1 MIAIM
6 QLQACWTGVRASCC
20 CRFHARGLLPP
31 IACRLSIS
39 QPLIPAALSAASGAL
54 ARALLASA
62 TSDADRQAALLSDL
76 LPVYCDKVL
85 SAKERGSPAALA
97 CWGALAAAASE
108 EQVTATL
115 LPTVVRMTKRN
126 PEPALAAAAPMLAA
140 LRCAWVG

>member
-1 MIAIM
+1 M
-6 QLQACWTGVRASCC
+6 
-20 CRFHARGLLPP
+20 
-31 IACRLSIS
+31 
-39 QPLIPAALSAASGAL
+39 
-54 ARALLASA
+54 
-62 TSDADRQAALLSDL
+62 
-76 LPVYCDKVL
+76 YCDKVL